1 MKNKLFLLIIVS
13 LATLDGF
20 AQETT
25 ESYMVAR
32 IKEEAYQHSKVM
44 ETLSY
49 LSDVYGPRLSGS
61 PAYYEAAM
69 WAKQR
74 LAKAGILRTYISTR
88 MVKICADGKLS
99 HIPLR

>member
-44 ETLSY
+44 ETL
-49 LSDVYGPRLSGS
+49 
-61 PAYYEAAM
+61 
-69 WAKQR
+69 
-74 LAKAGILRTYISTR
+74 
-88 MVKICADGKLS
+88 
-99 HIPLR
+99 